1 MHFAPRSLSENIAF
15 ARTSARALNA
25 RKNRDLRLCFLRTA
39 ENVLLGGQISSEDG
53 SRLRFYPLVYIK
65 KYVDDMNR
73 ALFASRAI
81 REGRFRSRGQIWI
94 FRAKP
99 SLCEAWWNSLVQFSP
114 SRRRHVRYQSISRTE
129 VFTRWPS
136 TSSLSISVYRNHSRS
151 KLLISKIFSWKR
163 DAKTP
168 SRWKSRKPV
177 PSQSSKFAAPSTC
190 TLWECK
196 TKTKR
201 RD

>member
-25 RKNRDLRLCFLRTA
+25 RKNRNLRLCFLRTA

-65 KYVDDMNR
+65 KYVDAMNR

-81 REGRFRSRGQIWI
+81 REGRFRSRGQFWI

-99 SLCEAWWNSLVQFSP
+99 SLCEA
-114 SRRRHVRYQSISRTE
+114 
-129 VFTRWPS
+129 
-136 TSSLSISVYRNHSRS
+136 
-151 KLLISKIFSWKR
+151 
-163 DAKTP
+163 
-168 SRWKSRKPV
+168 
-177 PSQSSKFAAPSTC
+177 
-190 TLWECK
+190 
-196 TKTKR
+196 
-201 RD
+201 